1 MKRYQLLKVNSPL
14 VELECGGTVI
24 RPKQHIEDA
33 SINPNFPD
41 AVVTAVVVCA
51 QTICHCL
58 IPIARYLGKKMGRML
73 GTYCSCMHKVPLVT
87 CVLLC
92 YNNDISYV
100 CI

>member
-51 QTICHCL
+51 LTICHCL
-58 IPIARYLGKKMGRML
+58 IPIARYLGGKMGRWYIL
-73 GTYCSCMHKVPLVT
+73 FMHAQSPFSDLRT
-87 CVLLC
+87 TLLQ
-92 YNNDISYV
+92 
-100 CI
+100 